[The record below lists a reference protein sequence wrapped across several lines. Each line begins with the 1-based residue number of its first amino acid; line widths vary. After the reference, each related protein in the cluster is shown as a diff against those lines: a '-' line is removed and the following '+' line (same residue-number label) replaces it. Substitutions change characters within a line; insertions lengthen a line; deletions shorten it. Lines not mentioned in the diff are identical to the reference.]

1 MQRETQ
7 QEKDEVTVPG
17 RLQFA
22 RELSCN
28 RSALTREVRAMED
41 DGLLVT
47 GEGWM
52 RLDHAQLE
60 EEHK

>member
-1 MQRETQ
+1 M
-7 QEKDEVTVPG
+7 PG